1 MAATRTT
8 PDEGLGTLQRP
19 LADLC
24 CVNSECSDAGHA
36 GRGNLSVR
44 TGKGRG
50 RWRILYCSTCKSE
63 FSERKGTALFGAM
76 MAPER
81 IVAVAEH
88 LEEGCG
94 IRKTARLTGASKDG
108 VTRIA
113 KRLGLHSKA
122 LHDVRVRDLEVREA
136 QLDEKWACNRSRGI
150 NAWKSWPFLEPRRA
164 VIASISLRSSGRV
177 AVRGTGSS

>member
-36 GRGNLSVR
+36 GRGDLSVR

-88 LEEGCG
+88 LKEGCG

-136 QLDEKWACNRSRGI
+136 QLDEKWAFVG
-150 NAWKSWPFLEPRRA
+150 
-164 VIASISLRSSGRV
+164 
-177 AVRGTGSS
+177 

>member
-1 MAATRTT
+1 
-8 PDEGLGTLQRP
+8 
-19 LADLC
+19 
-24 CVNSECSDAGHA
+24 
-36 GRGNLSVR
+36 
-44 TGKGRG
+44 
-50 RWRILYCSTCKSE
+50 
-63 FSERKGTALFGAM
+63 M

-88 LEEGCG
+88 LKEGCG

-136 QLDEKWACNRSRGI
+136 QLDEKWAFVG
-150 NAWKSWPFLEPRRA
+150 
-164 VIASISLRSSGRV
+164 
-177 AVRGTGSS
+177 